1 MSKKKVIITP
11 PPVLPCTGV
20 ESHAHLDSKQ
30 YVDDLEDVLARA
42 KQAGV
47 ERIGQI
53 FLSPTAYAN
62 NVARFDA
69 HPEVFFL
76 LGVHPT
82 EAFLYSPETAKAMVE
97 IIQADPRVR
106 AIGEI
111 GLDYYWKEVLPSD
124 QKDIFVAQL
133 ALAKACDLPVVIH
146 SRDAAEDTFA
156 ILDAEGFVGRPLLW
170 HCFGGDTAMARK
182 IVDAGW
188 HLSIPGIVTYPANTA
203 LRAAVAAIPLERLLI
218 ETDCPYLTPMPLRG
232 KRNEPAYLPYT
243 IEAMA
248 AARQMPIEELWT
260 ICGDNAKRFFGLQP
274 L

>member
-1 MSKKKVIITP
+1 MSKKKPVITP

-20 ESHAHLDSKQ
+20 ESHAHLNSRQ
-30 YVDDLEDVLARA
+30 YAADLEEVLARA
-42 KQAGV
+42 QQAGV

-53 FLSPTAYAN
+53 FLSPEAYAKD
-62 NVARFDA
+62 VARFDA

-76 LGVHPT
+76 LGIHPT
-82 EAFLYSPETAKAMVE
+82 EAFLYSPETAKGMMD
-97 IIQADPRVR
+97 IIKTDSRVR
-106 AIGEI
+106 AVGEI
-111 GLDYYWKEVLPSD
+111 GLDYYWKDVPHDTQKEV
-124 QKDIFVAQL
+124 FTAQL
-133 ALAKACDLPVVIH
+133 ALAKECALPPVIH
-146 SRDAAEDTFA
+146 SRDATEDTFA
-156 ILDAEGFVGRPLLW
+156 ILEAEGFVGRPLLW

-188 HLSIPGIVTYPANTA
+188 HLSIPGIVTYPANAA
-203 LRAAVAAIPLERLLI
+203 LREAVAAVPLDRLLI

-248 AARQMPIEELWT
+248 AARHMPVEELWT
-260 ICGDNAKRFFGLQP
+260 ICGDNAKRFFSLQP